1 MEKSRL
7 EKIVEEVIARIN
19 PVGSGESNETPL
31 RVVTGKMVTVNK
43 IALGSDHGGFPLKE
57 ELIRFLRDDGFN
69 VKDMGTF
76 SPESVDYPDF
86 AEKVA
91 RAVASGD
98 CDRGIMVDS
107 IGIASAMAAN
117 KVRGIRAAPCWDL
130 NSARSSREH
139 NNANVLTLGG
149 KVLEERL
156 AKEIVS
162 LWLVTPF
169 AGGRH
174 WPRVNK
180 IMAIERKRR

>member
-1 MEKSRL
+1 VEQDRI
-7 EKIVEEVIARIN
+7 EKIVDEVLKQDPAITRSKTN
-19 PVGSGESNETPL
+19 QTPL
-31 RVVTGKMVTVNK
+31 VNVTAKKGSVKR
-43 IALGSDHGGFPLKE
+43 IAVGADHGGFPLKE
-57 ELIRFLRDDGFN
+57 ALARFLEEGGYV
-69 VKDMGTF
+69 VKDMGT
-76 SPESVDYPDF
+76 SGPDPVDYPDF
-86 AEKVA
+86 AVKVA

-98 CDRGIMVDS
+98 CDRGVMIDS

-149 KVLEERL
+149 KVLEDSL

-162 LWLVTPF
+162 VWLTTEF

-180 IMAIERKRR
+180 VMEIERRRQ

>member
-1 MEKSRL
+1 MAESRL
-7 EKIVEEVIARIN
+7 EEIVEEVIGQIN
-19 PVGSGESNETPL
+19 PIGRGVSNETPL
-31 RVVTGKMVTVNK
+31 REVTRKMGTVK
-43 IALGSDHGGFPLKE
+43 RIALGADHGGFPLKE
-57 ELIRFLRDDGFN
+57 ELILFLQDDGFI

-76 SPESVDYPDF
+76 STDPVDYPDF

-98 CDRGIMVDS
+98 CERGIMVDS

-149 KVLEERL
+149 KVLADKL
-156 AKEIVS
+156 SKEIVS
-162 LWLVTPF
+162 LWLSTPF